1 MLQVERNES
10 ELLPYNRSGFMSR
23 AGTSLLIAFLGLL
36 TVFTVLRKALRFDK
50 KILILALSVV
60 ILGLLVRL
68 MSSQIFN

>member
-10 ELLPYNRSGFMSR
+10 ELLPYNRSCFISR

-36 TVFTVLRKALRFDK
+36 TVFTLFRKIPKFDK
-50 KILILALSVV
+50 KTLILALSIV